1 MNEDTSFQV
10 EWDQW
15 HALGTRHGAA
25 IFSHRILPG
34 PTGRQNHGFVYYT
47 TRTIC
52 NAAMPGPL
60 TPLSVCLSV
69 CD

>member
-25 IFSHRILPG
+25 IFSHRIAAV
-34 PTGRQNHGFVYYT
+34 RQTDRIMVSYT
-47 TRTIC
+47 TRHVLC

-69 CD
+69 IR